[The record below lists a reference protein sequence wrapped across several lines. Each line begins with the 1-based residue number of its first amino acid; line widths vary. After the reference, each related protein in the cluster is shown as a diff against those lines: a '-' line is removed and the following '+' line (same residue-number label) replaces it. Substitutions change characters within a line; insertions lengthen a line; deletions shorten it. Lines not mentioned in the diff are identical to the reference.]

1 MKKRIALF
9 LLTGACLM
17 NTVPCF
23 ASQSVKVS
31 YVGSQGTEYS
41 TLPDSGT
48 LQRDAGFKPKAPA
61 ALAGGY
67 QFDSGRITESFDMDA
82 DGAQVNR
89 QKGIN
94 FQYVKQ
100 SGSTA
105 KTVTLSAEPASG
117 QSFSKD
123 STLVEYGEMNLY
135 YTTDQANSISW
146 MDGDVYYMLMDI
158 KKSVSKDELTAM
170 AKQMIDMDTTSAQ

>member
-1 MKKRIALF
+1 MYLKKRGL
-9 LLTGACLM
+9 GR
-17 NTVPCF
+17 
-23 ASQSVKVS
+23 
-31 YVGSQGTEYS
+31 
-41 TLPDSGT
+41 DS
-48 LQRDAGFKPKAPA
+48 APM
-61 ALAGGY
+61 
-67 QFDSGRITESFDMDA
+67 ESFDMDA

-135 YTTDQANSISW
+135 YSTDQANSISW